1 MPNEDTTDSEELVT
15 AEKLDAY
22 DTLIHSE
29 ISCDKDWLSVDDALI
44 ESEILVKGNSDTDMD
59 VEADSLEERSEAD
72 WL

>member
-44 ESEILVKGNSDTDMD
+44 ESETLVKGNSDTGMD
-59 VEADSLEERSEAD
+59 VEADSLAERSEVD